1 MSLKI
6 AHIVFVILSTST
18 SIAGAYWARESYL
31 SGGRMEMRATMILLL
46 AMAAAL
52 LIYGVWFYRKLQKNP
67 AL

>member
-18 SIAGAYWARESYL
+18 SLAGAYWANESFQ
-31 SGGRMEMRATMILLL
+31 SSGRMEMRFTMILSL
-46 AMAAAL
+46 AMAVAL